1 MTTDKI
7 IPAAM
12 ALMLSATV
20 LSAQDTIRIASPN
33 KVTVLDPIVSAAG
46 GNIEAYGQLYARLLR
61 KGPDGALQPGLAE
74 SWEVSEDGLTYT
86 FELRDAKFSDGSA
99 ITAEDAA
106 FSLTRVSKDEKS
118 AYPAGFAPIKE
129 VSAVDEDTVQI
140 TLEHASAPMLSNL
153 EIFNAGIVSKDDV
166 DERGEEG
173 AFASDPVTSG
183 PYMVKEWKPN
193 DRITLT
199 ANPHYWREG
208 LPKIQNVELI
218 EVSDDNA
225 RATMAMAGEIDVN
238 RYVPWAQVEEVN
250 NTDGVSVALE
260 PSTMLYLV
268 LPNHDKA
275 PFDNL
280 TVRKAAAMA
289 LDREAITNAVTLGKA
304 EVANSTFSNALNFH
318 DANLQP
324 PAYDP
329 AAARKLLEDEGL
341 VGTEITMMITPTF
354 EQLATLLKAQW
365 DAVGFK
371 TTVERVDAGLWWS
384 NMAKGEYQVTV
395 NWYYNETEDPD
406 LAVRWALCDTCGSQS
421 YYTNYHNEE
430 VNKLT
435 DEALRERDEAKRAE
449 LYSKIQQITL
459 DELAQIPLYYA
470 PFSIAYADRVK
481 GLTLTPAL
489 QWTLEDAELTAD

>member
-1 MTTDKI
+1 MTTEKI

-20 LSAQDTIRIASPN
+20 LSAQDSIRIASPN
-33 KVTVLDPIVSAAG
+33 KVTVLDPIASASG
-46 GNIEAYGQLYARLLR
+46 GNIMAYGQLYARLLR
-61 KGPDGALQPGLAE
+61 KDAEGNLAPGLAE

-86 FELRDAKFSDGSA
+86 FEMRDAKFSDGTE

-106 FSLTRVSKDEKS
+106 FSLTRVAKDESS

-129 VSAVDEDTVQI
+129 VTAVDEDTLQI

-166 DERGEEG
+166 EERGVEA
-173 AFASDPVTSG
+173 AFASDPVASG

-193 DRITLT
+193 DRMVLT

-208 LPKIQNVELI
+208 LPKIKTVELI

-238 RYVPWAQVEEVN
+238 RSVPWAQVEEVDKI
-250 NTDGVSVALE
+250 DGVSVKLE
-260 PSTMLYLV
+260 PSTVLYLV

-275 PFDNL
+275 PFDDLN
-280 TVRKAAAMA
+280 VRKAAAMA
-289 LDREAITNAVTLGKA
+289 LDRAAITEAVTRGHA
-304 EVANSTFSNALNFH
+304 EVANSTFSNALKYH
-318 DANLQP
+318 DPSLQP

-329 AAARKLLEDEGL
+329 TGARKILEENDL
-341 VGTEITMMITPTF
+341 VGTEITMMITPSF

-384 NMAKGEYQVTV
+384 NMADGDYEVTV

-406 LAVRWALCDTCGSQS
+406 LAVRWALCDACGSAS
-421 YYTNYHNEE
+421 YYTNYHNEK

-435 DEALRERDEAKRAE
+435 DEALRELDDAKRAE
-449 LYSKIQQITL
+449 LYGEIQKITL

-489 QWTLEDAELTAD
+489 QWTLEEAELTDQ